1 MKVYVVVRTFKE
13 SAPDILLYEKY
24 LDALGKFNEFL
35 GEYIT
40 TDIEDEG
47 LRPGESVGNLTFD
60 YIDSKDEFG
69 RLLPICYD
77 DNVEW
82 YIDYIKIK

>member
-24 LDALGKFNEFL
+24 LDALGKFNEYL

-40 TDIEDEG
+40 ADIEDEG
-47 LRPGESVGNLTFD
+47 LKPEESVRNLTFD
-60 YIDSKDEFG
+60 YLKDKNEFG
-69 RLLPICYD
+69 NLLPICYD
-77 DNVEW
+77 NDVEW
-82 YIDYIKIK
+82 YIDYIDIK

>member
-1 MKVYVVVRTFKE
+1 MKVYAVVRTFRDD
-13 SAPDILLYEKY
+13 APDILLYEKY

-47 LRPGESVGNLTFD
+47 LRPEESIKNLTFD
-60 YIDSKDEFG
+60 YLIDKNEFG
-69 RLLPICYD
+69 DLLPICYD
-77 DNVEW
+77 ENVEW

>member
-1 MKVYVVVRTFKE
+1 MKVYTVVRTFKD

-24 LDALGKFNEFL
+24 LDALGKFNEYL

-47 LRPGESVGNLTFD
+47 LRPEESVKNLTFD
-60 YIDSKDEFG
+60 YLADKNEFG
-69 RLLPICYD
+69 KSLPICYD
-77 DNVEW
+77 ENVEW
-82 YIDYIKIK
+82 YIDYIEIK